1 MMSLTKINPRGQITI
16 PTKFRS
22 ALHCKP
28 GDYVE
33 VKMEGNILKVIPQEM
48 IDKSQMW
55 FWTKEHQKAE
65 EEEVELELQ
74 QGKGKEVKDVKELI
88 DELNK

>member
-1 MMSLTKINPRGQITI
+1 MSLTKINPRGQITI
-16 PTKFRS
+16 PTKYRN
-22 ALHCKP
+22 ALNCKP

-33 VKMEGNILKVIPQEM
+33 VEMEGNILKVIPKEL
-48 IDKSQMW
+48 INKSQMW

-65 EEEVELELQ
+65 EETELELQ
-74 QGKGKEVKDVKELI
+74 QGKGKEVKNVKELI

>member
-1 MMSLTKINPRGQITI
+1 
-16 PTKFRS
+16 
-22 ALHCKP
+22 
-28 GDYVE
+28 
-33 VKMEGNILKVIPQEM
+33 MEGNILKVIPKEL

-65 EEEVELELQ
+65 KEAELEFR
-74 QGKGKEVKDVKELI
+74 QGEGKEVKNVNELI

>member
-1 MMSLTKINPRGQITI
+1 MSLIKINPRGQITI

-33 VKMEGNILKVIPQEM
+33 VKMEQILFGRLALLKV
-48 IDKSQMW
+48 
-55 FWTKEHQKAE
+55 
-65 EEEVELELQ
+65 
-74 QGKGKEVKDVKELI
+74 
-88 DELNK
+88 

>member
-1 MMSLTKINPRGQITI
+1 MSLTKINPRGQITI
-16 PTKFRS
+16 PAKFRS

-33 VKMEGNILKVIPQEM
+33 VQMEGSILKVIPKGL

-55 FWTKEHQKAE
+55 FWTKEHQRVE
-65 EEEVELELQ
+65 EEAELELQ
-74 QGKGKEVKDVKELI
+74 QGKGNEVESAKELI

>member
-1 MMSLTKINPRGQITI
+1 MSLTKINPRGQITI
-16 PTKFRS
+16 PAKFRS
-22 ALHCKP
+22 VLHCKP

-33 VKMEGNILKVIPQEM
+33 VKMEGNILKVIPKEL

-55 FWTKEHQKAE
+55 FWTKEHQKSE
-65 EEEVELELQ
+65 EEAELELQ
-74 QGKGKEVKDVKELI
+74 QGKGKEVKNVKELI

>member
-1 MMSLTKINPRGQITI
+1 MSLTKINSRGQITI
-16 PTKFRS
+16 PAKLRK

-33 VKMEGNILKVIPQEM
+33 VIVEGNVLKVIPKEL

-65 EEEVELELQ
+65 EEAELELR
-74 QGKGKEVKDVKELI
+74 QGKGREVKDVKDLI

>member
-1 MMSLTKINPRGQITI
+1 MSLTKINPRGQITI

-33 VKMEGNILKVIPQEM
+33 VIMEQIL
-48 IDKSQMW
+48 
-55 FWTKEHQKAE
+55 F
-65 EEEVELELQ
+65 
-74 QGKGKEVKDVKELI
+74 GR
-88 DELNK
+88 

>member
-1 MMSLTKINPRGQITI
+1 MSLTKINPRGQITI

-33 VKMEGNILKVIPQEM
+33 VKMEGNILKVIPKEL
-48 IDKSQMW
+48 IDKSQIW

-65 EEEVELELQ
+65 EEAELELR
-74 QGKGKEVKDVKELI
+74 QGKGKEVKNVKELI

>member
-1 MMSLTKINPRGQITI
+1 MSLTKINPRGQITV

-22 ALHCKP
+22 ALCCKL

-33 VKMEGNILKVIPQEM
+33 VKMEGKILKVISKEL

-55 FWTKEHQKAE
+55 FWTKKHQKTE
-65 EEEVELELQ
+65 EEAESELQ
-74 QGKGKEVKDVKELI
+74 QRKGREVENVKELI

>member
-1 MMSLTKINPRGQITI
+1 MNLTKINPRGQITI
-16 PTKFRS
+16 PAKFRS
-22 ALHCKP
+22 VLHCKP

-33 VKMEGNILKVIPQEM
+33 VQMEGNILKVIPQEL

-55 FWTKEHQKAE
+55 FWTKEHQKIE
-65 EEEVELELQ
+65 EEAELELR
-74 QGKGKEVKDVKELI
+74 QGKGKEVKNVKELM

>member
-1 MMSLTKINPRGQITI
+1 MSLTKINPRGQITI
-16 PTKFRS
+16 PAKLRS
-22 ALHCKP
+22 VLHCKP

-33 VKMEGNILKVIPQEM
+33 VIMEGNVLKVIPKEL
-48 IDKSQMW
+48 IDKSQIW

-65 EEEVELELQ
+65 EEAELELRQ
-74 QGKGKEVKDVKELI
+74 EKGKEVNDVKELI

>member
-1 MMSLTKINPRGQITI
+1 
-16 PTKFRS
+16 
-22 ALHCKP
+22 
-28 GDYVE
+28 
-33 VKMEGNILKVIPQEM
+33 MEGNILKVIPKEL

-65 EEEVELELQ
+65 EEAELELQ

>member
-1 MMSLTKINPRGQITI
+1 MVETLGIIKLSHGEIVYKFIFNISIIIWKYDIMTMWKEVIIMSLIKINPRGQITI

-33 VKMEGNILKVIPQEM
+33 VKMEQILFGRLALLKV
-48 IDKSQMW
+48 
-55 FWTKEHQKAE
+55 
-65 EEEVELELQ
+65 
-74 QGKGKEVKDVKELI
+74 
-88 DELNK
+88 

>member
-16 PTKFRS
+16 PAKFRNI
-22 ALHCKP
+22 LHCKP

-33 VKMEGNILKVIPQEM
+33 VKMEGNILKVIPKEL

-55 FWTKEHQKAE
+55 FWAKEHQKAE
-65 EEEVELELQ
+65 EEAELELQ
-74 QGKGKEVKDVKELI
+74 QGKGKEVKNVRELI